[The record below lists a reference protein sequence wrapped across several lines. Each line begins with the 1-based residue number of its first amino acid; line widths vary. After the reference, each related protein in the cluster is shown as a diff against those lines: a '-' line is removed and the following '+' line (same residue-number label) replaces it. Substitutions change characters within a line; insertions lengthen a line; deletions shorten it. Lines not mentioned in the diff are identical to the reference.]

1 MLEDYTPE
9 QQAEILRMPKAARF
23 GFIYGMSNQKIKE
36 QTGYTVEEFEDE
48 PYNKHGILTPTIQGW
63 HKPMT
68 YERMADFFSPDSMKV
83 RLRQAINLIN
93 KGKNE

>member
-36 QTGYTVEEFEDE
+36 QTGYTVEEFDNPEGAIIGVPIE
-48 PYNKHGILTPTIQGW
+48 GW
-63 HKPMT
+63 HTPINLFDLWRAVGKETME
-68 YERMADFFSPDSMKV
+68 ERLDK
-83 RLRQAINLIN
+83 AINLI
-93 KGKNE
+93 KKNNG